1 VPKLY
6 QGTVPQ
12 AGGLPLA
19 SHVGVSPMTTR
30 SSRPGAALPAS
41 FGSIEMLSS
50 VDDQDFVLWQAQRSA
65 TVASE
70 ADATQKSIDD
80 KTPAGGSTK
89 KRSDSI
95 EGKIEGQ

>member
-1 VPKLY
+1 
-6 QGTVPQ
+6 
-12 AGGLPLA
+12 
-19 SHVGVSPMTTR
+19 
-30 SSRPGAALPAS
+30 
-41 FGSIEMLSS
+41 MLSS